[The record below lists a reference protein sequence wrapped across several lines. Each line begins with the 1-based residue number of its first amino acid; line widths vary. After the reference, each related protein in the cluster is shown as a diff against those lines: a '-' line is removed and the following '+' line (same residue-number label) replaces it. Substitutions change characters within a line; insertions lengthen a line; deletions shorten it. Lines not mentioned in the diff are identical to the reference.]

1 MISAAHSHEMRAQKV
16 GTTFGN
22 GEPTSQSVREA
33 EAEQSSFQPEAS
45 AGFDDSSASSLRTD
59 WEVGSPF
66 DENYVPDF
74 PVSSSLRLFAPT
86 SHEPTGYVH

>member
-1 MISAAHSHEMRAQKV
+1 FWGPAAPPPV
-16 GTTFGN
+16 GA
-22 GEPTSQSVREA
+22 REA